1 MGDTDSTTLKTPKM
15 KFLLCFGIVSIVLLA
30 GGDAASTGIEKANPT
45 FDAIR
50 SALSV
55 RDALSKISDL
65 LDKASEELSEDFIDY
80 SECQPFCGY
89 TFFAPTNAAYE
100 SVLVADASDPFE
112 DSKFRKEFI
121 LSLFHLEERL
131 NRNSIDEMV
140 ALKMANSKLITVGK
154 NDEGTIMLNDHVT
167 LLEMRHRISA
177 PSSSSMVLWLMILK
191 SKKPLLQKKRIRND
205 NASVLTLPGEMK
217 TANLDN

>member
-1 MGDTDSTTLKTPKM
+1 VNLNGVHVDTDSTTLKTPKM

-55 RDALSKISDL
+55 RDDLSKISDL

-167 LLEMRHRISA
+167 LLEMMASDFGTIFVIDGTLVDDTEIEKA
-177 PSSSSMVLWLMILK
+177 FAA
-191 SKKPLLQKKRIRND
+191 KR
-205 NASVLTLPGEMK
+205 SE
-217 TANLDN
+217 

>member
-1 MGDTDSTTLKTPKM
+1 MLHLPESKKPTRLSTPFDPLWASEMTSLKSVIFWTRHRKNSV
-15 KFLLCFGIVSIVLLA
+15 KI
-30 GGDAASTGIEKANPT
+30 
-45 FDAIR
+45 
-50 SALSV
+50 LSV
-55 RDALSKISDL
+55 ILCNHLFLSLVVYVGNLRRWLFYGNSSSSSKLNECCFFS
-65 LDKASEELSEDFIDY
+65 DY

-154 NDEGTIMLNDHVT
+154 NDGKLAFLI
-167 LLEMRHRISA
+167 
-177 PSSSSMVLWLMILK
+177 W
-191 SKKPLLQKKRIRND
+191 
-205 NASVLTLPGEMK
+205 
-217 TANLDN
+217 